1 MGSLL
6 FFITIAHLTLYRI
19 QVKDSMDNANPKISS
34 SFRNSFRSG
43 GKRSRSL
50 SQSKDDVHVP
60 ELLFICVSI
69 LASVIAEDCRYKV
82 ALPRPERPP
91 NALQILTLN
100 IAQFLIHFHRH
111 DPRIISHIAF
121 AMIPA
126 FSTFPP
132 QMHIRLLNFFE
143 TNIVRLVLQ
152 DLGRFQGL
160 SVDEKFSDRS
170 SERTMI
176 VNLRTVL

>member
-1 MGSLL
+1 
-6 FFITIAHLTLYRI
+6 
-19 QVKDSMDNANPKISS
+19 MDNANSKIFSS
-34 SFRNSFRSG
+34 AFRNNFRSG

-69 LASVIAEDCRYKV
+69 LASVVAEDCRYKI

-132 QMHIRLLNFFE
+132 QMHIRLFNFFE

-152 DLGRFQGL
+152 DLGRLQNL
-160 SVDEKFSDRS
+160 SLNEHLSDGI
-170 SERTMI
+170 SERTTI
-176 VNLRTVL
+176 VDPRTIL

>member
-1 MGSLL
+1 
-6 FFITIAHLTLYRI
+6 
-19 QVKDSMDNANPKISS
+19 MDNTNSKISS
-34 SFRNSFRSG
+34 SAFRNNFRSG
-43 GKRSRSL
+43 EKRSRSL

-60 ELLFICVSI
+60 DLLFICVSI
-69 LASVIAEDCRYKV
+69 LASVVAEDCRYKI

-132 QMHIRLLNFFE
+132 QMHIRLFNFFE

-152 DLGRFQGL
+152 DLGRLQNL
-160 SVDEKFSDRS
+160 SLNEPLSDGI
-170 SERTMI
+170 SERTTI
-176 VNLRTVL
+176 VDRRIIL

>member
-1 MGSLL
+1 
-6 FFITIAHLTLYRI
+6 
-19 QVKDSMDNANPKISS
+19 MDNANPKFSS
-34 SFRNSFRSG
+34 SAFRNSFRSG

-82 ALPRPERPP
+82 ALPRPGRPP

-100 IAQFLIHFHRH
+100 IGQFLIHFHRH

-152 DLGRFQGL
+152 DLGRLQGL
-160 SVDEKFSDRS
+160 SVNEHFSDES

-176 VNLRTVL
+176 VNLRTIL